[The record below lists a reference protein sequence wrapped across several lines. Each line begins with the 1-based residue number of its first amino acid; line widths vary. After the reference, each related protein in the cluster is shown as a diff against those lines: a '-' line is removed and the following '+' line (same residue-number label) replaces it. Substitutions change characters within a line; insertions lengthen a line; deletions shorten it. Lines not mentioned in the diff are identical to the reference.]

1 MEAET
6 VREYCLQ
13 LKGVTESFPFGEDTL
28 VFKVMGKIF
37 ALMSL
42 EARTINL
49 KCDPEKAIAL
59 REEFS
64 EVIPGYHMNKTHWNT
79 VSLTGVVPE
88 KLIKEWISDSYLLV
102 AGDCRLRRE
111 RNWVFSN
118 LLRSH
123 AVMQSCSHAVL

>member
-1 MEAET
+1 MEPET
-6 VREYCLQ
+6 VREYCLKM
-13 LKGVTESFPFGEDTL
+13 KGVTESFPFGEDTL

-42 EARTINL
+42 EARSLNL

-79 VSLTGVVPE
+79 ISLKGSVPE
-88 KLIKEWISDSYLLV
+88 KKIKEWIEDSYRLV
-102 AGDCRLRRE
+102 AEGLPGKLKSRLGG
-111 RNWVFSN
+111 
-118 LLRSH
+118 
-123 AVMQSCSHAVL
+123 A

>member
-6 VREYCLQ
+6 IRGYCL
-13 LKGVTESFPFGEDTL
+13 KMKEVTESFPFGEDTL

-42 EARTINL
+42 EERTLNL

-79 VSLTGVVPE
+79 IDLTGTVPE
-88 KLIKEWISDSYLLV
+88 KRIREWIKDSYWLV
-102 AGDCRLRRE
+102 SEGLSLKDRKELRE
-111 RNWVFSN
+111 R
-118 LLRSH
+118 
-123 AVMQSCSHAVL
+123 

>member
-6 VREYCLQ
+6 VREYCLKM
-13 LKGVTESFPFGEDTL
+13 KGVTESFPFGEDTL

-42 EARTINL
+42 EARTLNL

-79 VSLTGVVPE
+79 ISLTGAVPE
-88 KLIKEWISDSYLLV
+88 KLIKEWISDSYWLV
-102 AGDCRLRRE
+102 VDGLSLKLKSIIGNR
-111 RNWVFSN
+111 
-118 LLRSH
+118 
-123 AVMQSCSHAVL
+123 

>member
-6 VREYCLQ
+6 VREFCLKM
-13 LKGVTESFPFGEDTL
+13 KGVTESFPFGEDTL

-42 EARTINL
+42 EARSLNL

-79 VSLTGVVPE
+79 ISLTGAVPE
-88 KLIKEWISDSYLLV
+88 KLIKEWIADSYFLV
-102 AGDCRLRRE
+102 AGGLPTKIKKE
-111 RNWVFSN
+111 LGV
-118 LLRSH
+118 
-123 AVMQSCSHAVL
+123 